1 METILVTG
9 ASGNVG
15 RPLAELLAAG
25 PHTVRAAL
33 RSEAELQG
41 LPPNVAY
48 THLDFLNPASY
59 APALDGVTRLFLM
72 RPPAISDTR
81 RYLNPLV
88 DAARAAG
95 VGQIV
100 FLSLI
105 GADRNPVIP
114 HRAVEEHLA
123 TAGVPYTLLRAGF
136 FMQNLSTTHRA
147 DIAEHGE
154 VLVPAGRGRTAFI
167 DTRDIAAVAARALS
181 EPGHAGQAYPLTG
194 AESLDY
200 DDVAAILSVELGRPI
215 VYRRPSLLR
224 FARAMRAR
232 GHAPAYIGVM
242 LGIYLTTRLGMAAA
256 VDPAAARLLGRP
268 PITLRQFVHDHR
280 DAWAPAPTPNRT
292 RVRFGTLPA

>member
-15 RPLAELLAAG
+15 GPLVHRLAGG
-25 PHTVRAAL
+25 PHRVRAAL
-33 RSEAELQG
+33 RDVRERRAVLEG
-41 LPPNVAY
+41 VEYVP
-48 THLDFLNPASY
+48 LDFMDPATY
-59 APALDGVTRLFLM
+59 APALRGVSRLFLM
-72 RPPAISDTR
+72 RPPAISDTKR
-81 RYLNPLV
+81 HINPLI

-114 HRAVEEHLA
+114 HRAVERHLE

-136 FMQNLSTTHRA
+136 FMQNMSTTHRA
-147 DIAEHGE
+147 DIIERGE
-154 VLVPAGRGRTAFI
+154 VLVPAGGGRTAFI
-167 DTRDIAAVAARALS
+167 DTRDIAAVAARTLTEA
-181 EPGHAGQAYPLTG
+181 GHAGQAYPLTG

-200 DDVAAILSVELGRPI
+200 HEVAAIMGDELGRPI

-232 GHAPAYIGVM
+232 GAAADYIAVM
-242 LGIYLTTRLGMAAA
+242 LGIYLTTRLGLAAG
-256 VDPAAARLLGRP
+256 VDPTAARLLGRP
-268 PITLRQFVHDHR
+268 PIAMRQFVRDHR
-280 DAWAPAPTPNRT
+280 ALWAAR
-292 RVRFGTLPA
+292 AA